1 MIWVLKNVKEYFVK
15 TLFKQNEINNFND
28 AVIKFKQLSKKEFIL
43 TQKEVND
50 IKYNTIGKYNK
61 LDFIELCHKIDLDED
76 KKLEINNID
85 IKYNISINNKNI
97 EKKMIVIITT
107 AKMRELLG
115 NSEIGNY
122 FMDITYKV
130 IPKAL

>member
-1 MIWVLKNVKEYFVK
+1 M
-15 TLFKQNEINNFND
+15 
-28 AVIKFKQLSKKEFIL
+28 
-43 TQKEVND
+43 
-50 IKYNTIGKYNK
+50 
-61 LDFIELCHKIDLDED
+61 
-76 KKLEINNID
+76 EINNID